1 VGGRHGDATMMS
13 AKATKSS
20 GCRLLSVASI
30 MVVLA
35 GCATWREPPDPG
47 DAALRERAISRTS
60 QGVRLDATVLGPEDS
75 IRMFGAD
82 VVATG
87 VQPVWIEVQN
97 ASADVLWLL
106 RSGTDPDYFSPHE
119 VAWSVH
125 AFLGGKTNDR
135 IDEHFDRLSFANPI
149 PPGQTRSGVLF
160 TNPQPAPKVL
170 NVDLLGN
177 QAMVPFTLF
186 LPVPGY
192 PDVSTVESLHPY
204 PESAVTDH
212 DDLESFR
219 AALQQLPCCAVRASD
234 GGPAEPL
241 NAVFVGSYENIASA
255 AARRGYRRVQADEGV
270 DQLVFGRPPDAVAHK
285 RAQAGAP
292 ANWVRLWSA
301 PIRLQGQPVFVVQV
315 GRPVGGRFVAEAS
328 GARHLHPDVDEARN
342 LFVQDMMYSGGLE
355 RLGFVTGVGAVPR
368 AQPRLASSDA
378 SYFTDGL
385 RAVFF
390 FATRPL
396 TISDV
401 RLLDWEP
408 LLDEREPKGPQER
421 ARAIQD

>member
-1 VGGRHGDATMMS
+1 MTP
-13 AKATKSS
+13 AKMTTSS

-35 GCATWREPPDPG
+35 GCATWREPPDAS
-47 DAALRERAISRTS
+47 DAALRERAITRTT
-60 QGVRLDATVLGPEDS
+60 QGVQLSATVLGPEDS
-75 IRMFGAD
+75 FRMFGAD
-82 VVATG
+82 IVATG

-97 ASADVLWLL
+97 ASADTLWLL
-106 RSGTDPDYFSPHE
+106 RSGTDPDYFSPRE

-125 AFLGGKTNDR
+125 VFLDGKTNDR
-135 IDEHFDRLSFANPI
+135 IDEHFDHLSFANPI

-177 QAMVPFTLF
+177 HALVPFTLF

-192 PDVSTVESLHPY
+192 PDVSIVESLHSY

-212 DDLESFR
+212 DDLGSLR
-219 AALQQLPCCAVRASD
+219 NALQQLPCCAVRADD
-234 GGPAEPL
+234 GSPAEPL

-255 AARRGYRRVQADEGV
+255 AARRGYRRVQADEGAG
-270 DQLVFGRPPDAVAHK
+270 QFAFERPPDAVALK

-292 ANWVRLWSA
+292 ANWVRLWSV
-301 PIRLQGQPVFVVQV
+301 PVRLQGQPVFVAQV
-315 GRPVGGRFVAEAS
+315 GRPVGGRFLPEES
-328 GARHLHPDVDEARN
+328 NARRLHPDVDEARN

-355 RLGFVTGVGAVPR
+355 RLGFVTGVGAVSR
-368 AQPRLASSDA
+368 TQPRVVANGA
-378 SYFTDGL
+378 SYYTDGL
-385 RAVFF
+385 RAVLF

-401 RLLDWEP
+401 QLLDWEP
-408 LLDEREPKGPQER
+408 LLDEREPTEP
-421 ARAIQD
+421 

>member
-1 VGGRHGDATMMS
+1 MTPARVTSSSRGRQLGA
-13 AKATKSS
+13 
-20 GCRLLSVASI
+20 ASI
-30 MVVLA
+30 LIVLA
-35 GCATWREPPDPG
+35 GCATWRQPPDAG
-47 DAALRERAISRTS
+47 DAALRARAVTQTT
-60 QGVRLDATVLGPEDS
+60 QGVRLGATVLGPEDS
-75 IRMFGAD
+75 VRMFGAD
-82 VVATG
+82 IVATG
-87 VQPVWIEVQN
+87 VQPVWIEVEN
-97 ASADVLWLL
+97 ASSDVLWLL
-106 RSGTDPDYFSPHE
+106 RSGTDPDYFSPRE

-125 AFLGGKTNDR
+125 VFLGGKTNDR
-135 IDEHFDRLSFANPI
+135 IDEHFDHLSFANPI

-177 QAMVPFTLF
+177 HTLVPFTLF

-192 PDVSTVESLHPY
+192 PDVSPVGSLHPY
-204 PESAVTDH
+204 PESAVTDY

-219 AALQQLPCCAVRASD
+219 AALQQLSCCAVRASD

-241 NAVFVGSYENIASA
+241 NVVFVGSYENIASA
-255 AARRGYRRVQADEGV
+255 AARRGYRRVQAEEGV
-270 DQLVFGRPPDAVAHK
+270 GQLVFGRPPDAVALK

-301 PIRLQGQPVFVVQV
+301 PVRLQGQPVFVVQV
-315 GRPVGGRFVAEAS
+315 GRPVGGRFLAEKS
-328 GARHLHPDVDEARN
+328 DSRRLHPDVDEARN

-355 RLGFVTGVGAVPR
+355 RLGFVRGVGAVPR
-368 AQPRLASSDA
+368 KQPRVLANGA

-385 RAVFF
+385 RAVLF

-401 RLLDWEP
+401 HLLDWEP
-408 LLDEREPKGPQER
+408 LLDEREPAEPQEPK
-421 ARAIQD
+421 RAIQD

>member
-1 VGGRHGDATMMS
+1 MTS
-13 AKATKSS
+13 AKVATSS
-20 GCRLLSVASI
+20 GRRLLSVASI
-30 MVVLA
+30 MVVLS
-35 GCATWREPPDPG
+35 GCATWRQPPDTG
-47 DAALRERAISRTS
+47 DAALRERAISQTT
-60 QGVRLDATVLGPEDS
+60 QGVRLGATVLGPQDS

-106 RSGTDPDYFSPHE
+106 RSGTDPDYFSPRE

-125 AFLGGKTNDR
+125 VFLGGTTNDR
-135 IDEHFDRLSFANPI
+135 IDEHFDRLSFTNPI

-177 QAMVPFTLF
+177 QTLVPFTLF
-186 LPVPGY
+186 LPVPGH

-219 AALQQLPCCAVRASD
+219 TALQQLPCCAARASD
-234 GGPAEPL
+234 GEPAEPL
-241 NAVFVGSYENIASA
+241 NVVFVGSYENIASA
-255 AARRGYRRVQADEGV
+255 AARRGYRRVQADEGAG
-270 DQLVFGRPPDAVAHK
+270 QLAFGRPPDAVAFK

-315 GRPVGGRFVAEAS
+315 GRPVGGRFVAEAP
-328 GARHLHPDVDEARN
+328 GARRLHPDVDEARN

-355 RLGFVTGVGAVPR
+355 SLGFVTGVGAVPR
-368 AQPRLASSDA
+368 AQPRLAANGA

-385 RAVFF
+385 RAVLF

-401 RLLDWEP
+401 HLLDWEP
-408 LLDEREPKGPQER
+408 LLDEREPTGPQER